1 MEKFAEVKIFPYVS
15 KSFEDIKAA
24 VHILENLLTEGIAFN
39 SADYYKARNF
49 VKSGESLFQE
59 ALMNAR
65 KVLGP
70 LPEYASD
77 EFIEWRS
84 EILEKSHILAKN
96 QEFDALKA
104 ELMDD
109 EDMNRW
115 LNPDEITLFLEKH
128 FRSQKEGKRKLVN
141 IKVRIILA
149 KLQEYI
155 LQAKDLQKEAFAKQ
169 QSNL

>member
-1 MEKFAEVKIFPYVS
+1 MEKFAEAKIIPNVS
-15 KSFEDIKAA
+15 KSIEDIEAA
-24 VHILENLLTEGIAFN
+24 VRILENLLKEGVAFN

-77 EFIEWRS
+77 EFIKWRS
-84 EILEKSHILAKN
+84 EILEKSHILTKN
-96 QEFDALKA
+96 QEFDALKT
-104 ELMDD
+104 ELIED

-115 LNPDEITLFLEKH
+115 LTPDEITFYLEKYFH
-128 FRSQKEGKRKLVN
+128 SQKEGKRKLVN

-155 LQAKDLQKEAFAKQ
+155 LQAKDLQKKAFAKQ